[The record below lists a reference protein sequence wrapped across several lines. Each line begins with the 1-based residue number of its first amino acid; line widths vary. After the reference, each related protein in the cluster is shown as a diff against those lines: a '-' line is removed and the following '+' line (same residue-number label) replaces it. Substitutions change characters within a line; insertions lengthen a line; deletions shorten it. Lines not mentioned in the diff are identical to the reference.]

1 MSICIPPK
9 RKNHASAWVFLF
21 GGNGGALNPCRAR
34 LGIASRSPLPL
45 VATDPLPLSYL
56 RLERVSL
63 TNTFHQKEKPVLC
76 TGFSFWWKPQSK
88 LCRGS
93 EPPPRLQRAE
103 QAALRSRWSLQILC
117 LFLVCGLNAAFRPDQ
132 FYQIKNRCK
141 SIGFLFGGNGGAR
154 TRDLTDVNR
163 AL

>member
-1 MSICIPPK
+1 MLAHWAFLLARCKGFGTNTPP
-9 RKNHASAWVFLF
+9 SAGWS
-21 GGNGGALNPCRAR
+21 N
-34 LGIASRSPLPL
+34 RSPLPL

-63 TNTFHQKEKPVLC
+63 THTFHQKEKPVLC

-93 EPPPRLQRAE
+93 EPPPRLRRVE
-103 QAALRSRWSLQILC
+103 QAALRSRWSLQIGN
-117 LFLVCGLNAAFRPDQ
+117 LFLTCGLNAAFRPDQ